1 MRVGKRLTPHGF
13 LRQQDATP
21 GLAHLGDFSVIC
33 CSVALSCVTF
43 CVFIHARGF

>member
-1 MRVGKRLTPHGF
+1 MMVGKRLMAHGF

-33 CSVALSCVTF
+33 YSVALSCVTF
-43 CVFIHARGF
+43 CAFIRARDF